1 MGIRGSRR
9 RPGFRAAEA
18 KLMGQVVVEGR
29 LMGWGSGV
37 GSRTTPPPV
46 PRTEARGGRTQW
58 GQPSRS
64 TAVQARGMPELSMA
78 GDRTRPG
85 DSSRSRSTTGCGFPA
100 ALPSNRAKEVGPDA
114 HSGSEVGEG
123 MRLVSRGGGSTAPS
137 TAPPPPPAFEEGWLR
152 EGRWTGARGWIR
164 GPRNRSAGT
173 RPPAPARA
181 PGGTAGAG
189 QAAGNVRTADR
200 RADGDADADDDHEG
214 QERAGYGQAVSDRR
228 AGDPSTPAHR

>member
-137 TAPPPPPAFEEGWLR
+137 TASTAPPPPRVRGR
-152 EGRWTGARGWIR
+152 VVEGRAMDGGSGVDSRTTKSVGGDTAAGSSTGAWGHSRGWPSCR
-164 GPRNRSAGT
+164 K
-173 RPPAPARA
+173 
-181 PGGTAGAG
+181 
-189 QAAGNVRTADR
+189 RTN
-200 RADGDADADDDHEG
+200 G
-214 QERAGYGQAVSDRR
+214 
-228 AGDPSTPAHR
+228 

>member
-37 GSRTTPPPV
+37 GSRTTPPPA

-64 TAVQARGMPELSMA
+64 TAVQARGMPELRWRVT
-78 GDRTRPG
+78 GRGRGTLHDRDR
-85 DSSRSRSTTGCGFPA
+85 RRA
-100 ALPSNRAKEVGPDA
+100 AVFQRRCRVS
-114 HSGSEVGEG
+114 GEG
-123 MRLVSRGGGSTAPS
+123 SRPRRSLGQRSWRGNALGVTRGGAQL
-137 TAPPPPPAFEEGWLR
+137 PPPAFEEGWLR

-200 RADGDADADDDHEG
+200 RADGDADADADDDHEG